1 MQQSLEASKLGRFEE
16 KTIDSKEIYDG
27 KILKLRLDTVELP
40 DGSNSKREIVEHSGG
55 VAVVAVTDSGELL
68 MVRQYRKA
76 MEKELLELPAG
87 KLEAGED
94 PLECA
99 ERELREE
106 TGYKAGSMELVSE
119 FYTAPGFCSEKVY
132 VYTAKELEFVGE
144 ELDEGEFLEVEK
156 YGIEELGRL
165 LPELQDAK
173 SVIGVMHLMR
183 EKEVFIN
190 GN

>member
-1 MQQSLEASKLGRFEE
+1 MAKFEE
-16 KTIDSKEIYDG
+16 KTIDSKDIYDG

-40 DGSNSKREIVEHSGG
+40 DGSSSKREIVEHSGG

-106 TGYKAGSMELVSE
+106 TGYKAGSIELLSE

-132 VYTAKELEFVGE
+132 VYIAKELEFVGE
-144 ELDEGEFLEVEK
+144 ALDEGEFLEVEK
-156 YGIEELGRL
+156 YRIEELGSL
-165 LPELQDAK
+165 LSELQDAK
-173 SVIGVMHLMR
+173 SIIGVMHLMR
-183 EKEVFIN
+183 EKEVCGH

>member
-1 MQQSLEASKLGRFEE
+1 MVKFEE

-27 KILKLRLDTVELP
+27 KVLKLRLDTVELQ
-40 DGSNSKREIVEHSGG
+40 DGSSSKREIVEHSGG

-76 MEKELLELPAG
+76 MEMELLELPAG
-87 KLEAGED
+87 KLEVGED

-99 ERELREE
+99 GRELREE
-106 TGYKAGSMELVSE
+106 TGYKAGSIELLSE

-132 VYTAKELEFVGE
+132 VYIAKELEFVGE
-144 ELDEGEFLEVEK
+144 SLDEGEFLEVEK
-156 YGIEELGRL
+156 YGVEELENL
-165 LPELQDAK
+165 LSELQDAK
-173 SVIGVMHLMR
+173 SIIGVMHLIR
-183 EKEVFIN
+183 EKEVYSH

>member
-1 MQQSLEASKLGRFEE
+1 MAKFEE
-16 KTIDSKEIYDG
+16 KTIDSKDIYDG

-40 DGSNSKREIVEHSGG
+40 DGSSSKREIVEHSGG

-106 TGYKAGSMELVSE
+106 TGYKAGSIELLSE

-132 VYTAKELEFVGE
+132 VYIAKELEFVGE
-144 ELDEGEFLEVEK
+144 ALDEGEFLEVEK
-156 YGIEELGRL
+156 YGIEELGSL
-165 LPELQDAK
+165 LSELQDAK
-173 SVIGVMHLMR
+173 SIIGVMHLMR
-183 EKEVFIN
+183 EKEVCN
-190 GN
+190 HGN

>member
-1 MQQSLEASKLGRFEE
+1 MAKFEE
-16 KTIDSKEIYDG
+16 KTIDSKDIYDG

-40 DGSNSKREIVEHSGG
+40 DGSSSKREIVEHSGG

-106 TGYKAGSMELVSE
+106 TGYKAGSIELLSE

-132 VYTAKELEFVGE
+132 VYIAKELEFVGE
-144 ELDEGEFLEVEK
+144 ALDEGEFLEVEK
-156 YGIEELGRL
+156 YRIEELGSL
-165 LPELQDAK
+165 LSELQDAK
-173 SVIGVMHLMR
+173 SIIGVMHLMR
-183 EKEVFIN
+183 EKEVCSY